1 MFYGRKLVNE
11 EYQEIQFMWNNNLQ
25 TMRIQMSHD
34 ERKKLI
40 FKISATVPRFE
51 MEEISI
57 KESDDPD
64 IKEIKYT
71 EIPGGFGDV
80 GIRVFESDHPIHDIV
95 RIIYL
100 YFEV

>member
-1 MFYGRKLVNE
+1 
-11 EYQEIQFMWNNNLQ
+11 
-25 TMRIQMSHD
+25 MRIQMTHD

-57 KESDDPD
+57 KGSDDPD

-95 RIIYL
+95 RIIQARSERGSRRL
-100 YFEV
+100 PRERSSEISKNCH